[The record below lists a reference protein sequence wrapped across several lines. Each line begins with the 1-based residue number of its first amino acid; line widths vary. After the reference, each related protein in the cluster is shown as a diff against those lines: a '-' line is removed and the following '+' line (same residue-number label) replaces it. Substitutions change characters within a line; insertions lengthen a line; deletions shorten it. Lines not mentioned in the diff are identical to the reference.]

1 MNKTDRLLAIVLELQ
16 VKKVQTAEQLSDFF
30 EVSKRTIY
38 RDINSLCESGV
49 PIISKQGFGYS
60 LTDNYFLPPISFTP
74 DETTLI
80 LLGLDFIKNTFDSD
94 YTNKALIA
102 ENKLNLILSDKQKIE
117 SERIKQKIK
126 LISNDIISDEENT
139 NLNLYL
145 KEIRTAIL
153 NSKNISFTYF
163 SKSLDSNISKR
174 IVSPYKLVHINN
186 NWYLSAYCLD
196 KKSMRSFRI
205 QRIEDLKLLDSNFK
219 NEIFE
224 NHIIYKDNRNSI
236 AILKLDNSIE
246 RLLKENNF
254 YYIENIES
262 KKDFIEVVL
271 KYRTDDEIL
280 SWILSWGSNIKS
292 IYPNELKEKV
302 KREALK
308 ILEII

>member
-117 SERIKQKIK
+117 SERIKQKFK
-126 LISNDIISDEENT
+126 LISNDIISNEESN

-163 SKSLDSNISKR
+163 SKSLDSHISKR

-196 KKSMRSFRI
+196 KKAMRSFRI
-205 QRIEDLKLLDSNFK
+205 QRIEDLKILDSSFK
-219 NEIFE
+219 DEIFE
-224 NHIIYKDNRNSI
+224 PHIIYKDNRKSI
-236 AILKLDNSIE
+236 ALLKLDICTE
-246 RLLKENNF
+246 RILKEDNF
-254 YYIENIES
+254 YYLQNIES
-262 KKDFIEVVL
+262 KKDFVEVTL
-271 KYRTDDEIL
+271 KYRTNDEIL
-280 SWILSWGSNIKS
+280 PWILSWGSKIKY
-292 IYPNELKEKV
+292 IEPKKLKDEV
-302 KREALK
+302 KKEALK